1 MARKNDGLTPTLLV
15 NKIRENQ
22 NNNGT
27 LKSLF
32 AKQFLGKFSTK
43 ELEGFIRSVEK
54 EIHSRE
60 MEKVDEMRAT
70 LEKLGYKVEKQ
81 NS

>member
-1 MARKNDGLTPTLLV
+1 MARHKDGLTPTLLV

-32 AKQFLGKFSTK
+32 AKQFLGKFSK
-43 ELEGFIRSVEK
+43 EELQGFIKSIDR

-60 MEKVDEMRAT
+60 MERVEEMRST
-70 LEKLGYKVEKQ
+70 LEKLGYRVEKS
-81 NS
+81 ND

>member
-1 MARKNDGLTPTLLV
+1 MARSKDGLTPTLLV

-32 AKQFLGKFSTK
+32 AKQFLGKFSK
-43 ELEGFIRSVEK
+43 EELDGFTRSIEK
-54 EIHSRE
+54 EISRRE
-60 MEKVDEMRAT
+60 MDRVNEMRET
-70 LEKLGYKVEKQ
+70 LEKLGYKVEKK
-81 NS
+81 

>member
-1 MARKNDGLTPTLLV
+1 MARHKDGLTPTLLV

-32 AKQFLGKFSTK
+32 AKQFLGKFSK
-43 ELEGFIRSVEK
+43 EELQGFIKSIDR

-60 MEKVDEMRAT
+60 MERVEEMRST
-70 LEKLGYKVEKQ
+70 LEKLGYRVEKD
-81 NS
+81 ND

>member
-1 MARKNDGLTPTLLV
+1 MARKKDGLTPTLLV

-32 AKQFLGKFSTK
+32 AKQLLGKFAK
-43 ELEGFIRSVEK
+43 EELEGLIRSIEK
-54 EIHSRE
+54 EIYSRE
-60 MEKVDEMRAT
+60 MERVEEMRTT

-81 NS
+81 ND